1 MRFEGIGMELIELY
15 VKDAGRER
23 LDSYLAGQLDD
34 LSRTYIHKLIK
45 EGLILVNGQEKKPRY
60 IVKENDFIQIKLPIE
75 EEMELV
81 PQDLPLDI
89 VYEDEYIAII
99 NKAKGMVVHP
109 GAGNYSSTLVNA
121 LLYRMDSLSSV
132 SGHMKPGIVHRL
144 DKDTSGLLIVAK
156 NDEAH
161 IALAKQL
168 KERRVKRVYWALVYG
183 VVDIDEGT
191 INAPIGRHPVDRKR
205 MAVTD
210 KNSKEAITHFKV
222 LERFKDYTLIEA
234 TLETGRT
241 HQIRV
246 HMAYIKHPI
255 VGDQVYTRRKNEFGI
270 DSQVLHAK
278 KLGFLHPTKDKYMEF
293 EVEPPKYFMNIINL
307 LRKRE
312 GR

>member
-1 MRFEGIGMELIELY
+1 MELIELY

-132 SGHMKPGIVHRL
+132 SGHMRPGIVHRL

>member
-132 SGHMKPGIVHRL
+132 SGHMRPGIVHRL

-307 LRKRE
+307 LRKR
-312 GR
+312 

>member
-45 EGLILVNGQEKKPRY
+45 EGLVLVNGQEKKPRY

-132 SGHMKPGIVHRL
+132 SGHMRPGIVHRL

>member
-1 MRFEGIGMELIELY
+1 MELIELY

-132 SGHMKPGIVHRL
+132 SGHMRPGIVHRL
-144 DKDTSGLLIVAK
+144 D
-156 NDEAH
+156 
-161 IALAKQL
+161 
-168 KERRVKRVYWALVYG
+168 
-183 VVDIDEGT
+183 
-191 INAPIGRHPVDRKR
+191 
-205 MAVTD
+205 
-210 KNSKEAITHFKV
+210 
-222 LERFKDYTLIEA
+222 
-234 TLETGRT
+234 
-241 HQIRV
+241 
-246 HMAYIKHPI
+246 
-255 VGDQVYTRRKNEFGI
+255 
-270 DSQVLHAK
+270 
-278 KLGFLHPTKDKYMEF
+278 
-293 EVEPPKYFMNIINL
+293 
-307 LRKRE
+307 
-312 GR
+312 

>member
-1 MRFEGIGMELIELY
+1 
-15 VKDAGRER
+15 
-23 LDSYLAGQLDD
+23 
-34 LSRTYIHKLIK
+34 
-45 EGLILVNGQEKKPRY
+45 
-60 IVKENDFIQIKLPIE
+60 DFIQIKLPIE

-132 SGHMKPGIVHRL
+132 SGHMRPGIVHRL

-205 MAVTD
+205 
-210 KNSKEAITHFKV
+210 
-222 LERFKDYTLIEA
+222 
-234 TLETGRT
+234 
-241 HQIRV
+241 
-246 HMAYIKHPI
+246 
-255 VGDQVYTRRKNEFGI
+255 
-270 DSQVLHAK
+270 
-278 KLGFLHPTKDKYMEF
+278 
-293 EVEPPKYFMNIINL
+293 
-307 LRKRE
+307 
-312 GR
+312 